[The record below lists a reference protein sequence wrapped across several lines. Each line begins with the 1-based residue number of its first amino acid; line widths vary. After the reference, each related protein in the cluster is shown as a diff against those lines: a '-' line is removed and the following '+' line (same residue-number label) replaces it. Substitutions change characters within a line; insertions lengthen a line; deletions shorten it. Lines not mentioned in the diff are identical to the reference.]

1 MMEVVGGVLVRNNK
15 ILLPKRSYMLSKYPG
30 FYEFPGGK
38 VEKGETLKFAL
49 KRELFEELSID
60 VDEQDILEFEENNL
74 KTKDMNLI
82 IQKLEITHSL
92 IILDKASKE
101 KVEKSARN
109 IPNVKV
115 TDVNHFSSYDIIKF
129 KKVVFTESSVKELEK
144 RYS

>member
-74 KTKDMNLI
+74 KTKDMNLTIFIINKWKGNITLNSEIHSEI
-82 IQKLEITHSL
+82 IQ
-92 IILDKASKE
+92 
-101 KVEKSARN
+101 
-109 IPNVKV
+109 
-115 TDVNHFSSYDIIKF
+115 
-129 KKVVFTESSVKELEK
+129 
-144 RYS
+144 